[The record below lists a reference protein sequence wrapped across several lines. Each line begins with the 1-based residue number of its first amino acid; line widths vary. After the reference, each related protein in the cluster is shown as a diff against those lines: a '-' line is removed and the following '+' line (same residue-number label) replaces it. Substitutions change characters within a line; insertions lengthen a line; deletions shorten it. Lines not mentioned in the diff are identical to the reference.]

1 MEISS
6 AVLEYHKA
14 NRYDKIFAK
23 KDLLTKK
30 LHVANVI
37 LIANTIAKLS
47 HYDINDDLLA
57 ICAEHHDD
65 GRVDQYHLLGSF
77 IDTVVSHNVL
87 SLNRLEH
94 FLLQH
99 EISKLDPSIKI
110 LRDVMLYHGR
120 MWLTDLSK
128 ESKPYVEIITAAD
141 EFENAC
147 SAISYLLTETKN
159 DAKGYIKQNPNID
172 QKNVSNFVWEHF
184 CKGEKF
190 DKIKYCSTY
199 AEYVLFVATLA
210 ISCITNYHEIAKTAF
225 LQEGYGYSSILEGY
239 HHVFEHTLSPNM
251 AKKAYHILK
260 TKVS

>member
-1 MEISS
+1 MEISN
-6 AVLEYHKA
+6 AVLAYHKA

-23 KDLLTKK
+23 KDLLGKK
-30 LHVANVI
+30 LHVHNVI
-37 LIANTIAKLS
+37 SLAHTIAEFS
-47 HYDINDDLLA
+47 SYDVDYELLA

-65 GRVDQYHLLGSF
+65 GRVDQYNLLGSF
-77 IDTVVSHNVL
+77 MDTVISHNVL

-99 EISKLDPSIKI
+99 GFNKLDPSIKI

-120 MWLTDLSK
+120 MWLNDLSK

-147 SAISYLLTETKN
+147 SGISYLLKETKT
-159 DAKGYIKQNPNID
+159 DAKGYIQQNPHID
-172 QKNVSNFVWEHF
+172 QKKVSTFVWEHF

-190 DKIKYCSTY
+190 DKIKHCSTY

-210 ISCITNYHEIAKTAF
+210 INCIKTYHEIAKTAF

-239 HHVFEHTLSPNM
+239 HDVFKQTLSPNM
-251 AKKAYHILK
+251 AKQAYHILS
-260 TKVS
+260 TMVA